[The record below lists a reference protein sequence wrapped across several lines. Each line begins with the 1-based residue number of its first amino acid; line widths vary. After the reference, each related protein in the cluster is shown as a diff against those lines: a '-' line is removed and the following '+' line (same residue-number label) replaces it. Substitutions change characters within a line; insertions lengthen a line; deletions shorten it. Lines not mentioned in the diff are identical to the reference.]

1 MSESTASEPDASDSA
16 PADRRQQLRTQLA
29 TTELPRH
36 LALFYR
42 THAEQL
48 RVITT
53 YVARGLQRNERVVY
67 IADDNDTETIAVAL
81 ADAGLDVDALRA
93 DGQLVLMDADGIYS
107 SGLFDPKETVDEF
120 RSLAADAVADGY
132 AGLHVAGENSWS
144 FGLDC
149 SFDDVIEFEHRFDE
163 TCPELPVTALCQ
175 YSLEQFA
182 DENLGQALQTHE
194 AVIYRETLCTNPYY
208 TPPEE
213 AIESG
218 APLSNAAL
226 LLEQTRDI
234 HQFRDDV
241 ERREE
246 RLSVVNRVL
255 RHNLRNEVNVISG
268 RLEWL
273 EEQGLFDEAATDH
286 LDAIASAAERLST
299 LSENAR
305 HVDRTLGDREPEP
318 ANLNAVVE
326 AGVTDA
332 VREYADL
339 SVAIDAGPP
348 DATAADAT
356 IQTSVREVLACA
368 ATNLSGPTVDVR
380 IGADDQYETATV
392 EVVADEGFV
401 SEATKTAFDNDSERS
416 LAHASTLRL
425 WVAQW
430 TVQSM
435 NGRLEFGGSTP
446 ADRVRLTVPTIENRR

>member
-1 MSESTASEPDASDSA
+1 MSESPASELGASDSS
-16 PADRRQQLRTQLA
+16 PADRRQQLRTQFA

-42 THAEQL
+42 THAEQM

-67 IADDNDTETIAVAL
+67 IADENDTETIAVAL
-81 ADAGLDVDALRA
+81 ADAGLDVDALQA
-93 DGQLVLMDADGIYS
+93 DGQLVLMDSDEIYS
-107 SGLFDPKETVDEF
+107 SGLFDPEETVDEF

-182 DENLGQALQTHE
+182 DENIGQALQTHE
-194 AVIYRETLCTNPYY
+194 AIIYRETLCTNPYY

-213 AIESG
+213 AIECG

-234 HQFRDDV
+234 NQFRDDV

-255 RHNLRNEVNVISG
+255 RHNLRNELNVISG

-273 EEQGLFDEAATDH
+273 EEQGLFDEAAADH
-286 LDAIASAAERLST
+286 LDAIAAAAERLST

-318 ANLNAVVE
+318 ANLNDVVE

-380 IGADDQYETATV
+380 VAADDQYETATV

-401 SEATKTAFDNDSERS
+401 SEATRIAFDNESERS
-416 LAHASTLRL
+416 LAHANTLRL

-446 ADRVRLTVPTIENRR
+446 ADRVRFTVPTIEKRR